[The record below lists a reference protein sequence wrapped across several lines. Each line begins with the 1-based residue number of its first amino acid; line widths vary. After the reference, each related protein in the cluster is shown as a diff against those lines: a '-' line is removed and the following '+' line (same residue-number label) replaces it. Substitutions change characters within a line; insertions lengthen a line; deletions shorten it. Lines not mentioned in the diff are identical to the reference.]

1 MKNLRIPKNFF
12 IVEVEKPYEDT
23 VNLNGVEFKVNIT
36 YEPLKHARQYGIVYK
51 APEWLPEGLDFD
63 VKVGDKVYFH
73 HLITANTGNLNISK
87 TYGEASWKDYQSEH
101 LFTLEEKEDLYKVH
115 WDYIYARVRDG
126 KIKMLNHW
134 NFVEQKT
141 ESEDDIKTDSGI
153 YFKPEA
159 EDITLRG
166 YVRNMNPWLKEQGI
180 KKGDEVLFS
189 TNSEYEMKIEGKK
202 LLRMRNQDIL
212 AKVQNA

>member
-23 VNLNGVEFKVNIT
+23 IKFNGMEFKINIT

-51 APEWLPEGLDFD
+51 VPEWLPEGLDFD

-87 TYGEASWKDYQSEH
+87 KFGEASWKDYESEH
-101 LFTLEEKEDLYKVH
+101 LFTLEEKENLYKVH
-115 WDYIYARVRDG
+115 WDHIYARVRKG

-134 NFVEQKT
+134 NFVEQRR
-141 ESEDDIKTDSGI
+141 ESEDDIKTKSGI
-153 YFKPEA
+153 YFKPDV
-159 EDITLRG
+159 EDVTLRG
-166 YVRNMNPWLKEQGI
+166 YVRNMNPWLKAQGI
-180 KKGDEVLFS
+180 KEGDEVLFS
-189 TNSEYEMKIEGKK
+189 TNSEYEMKIEGEK
-202 LLRMRNQDIL
+202 LLRMRNVDIL
-212 AKVQNA
+212 AKVENG